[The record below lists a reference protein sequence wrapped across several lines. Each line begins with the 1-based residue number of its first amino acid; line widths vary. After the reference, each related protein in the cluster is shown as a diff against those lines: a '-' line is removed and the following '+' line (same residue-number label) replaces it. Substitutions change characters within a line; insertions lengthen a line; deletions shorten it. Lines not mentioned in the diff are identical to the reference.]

1 MRKTA
6 SARLRPSPV
15 AERWG
20 APVWG
25 RLRTPAEGARS
36 ADPSAPPCRSVT
48 LQVSTRHSPALCP
61 VEGRWGA
68 EARCPLSCQ
77 HRGSF
82 CEPRP
87 WEARGRVP
95 SRARLV
101 GVWLFRAVGLRCG
114 ELSPHVWF
122 LLSGGG
128 RRVCA
133 EPRWAKAVPFFSVTE
148 AGYSCLGGEEWA
160 PVLSLVS
167 GKWLPRPRLAEEQRT
182 RAGQPLE
189 GGCPPGRGPATGVHK
204 LRAWWWPRAGED
216 KAHEVARRLGDPHSA
231 CQPWVQSASSQ
242 DL

>member
-1 MRKTA
+1 M
-6 SARLRPSPV
+6 
-15 AERWG
+15 
-20 APVWG
+20 
-25 RLRTPAEGARS
+25 
-36 ADPSAPPCRSVT
+36 
-48 LQVSTRHSPALCP
+48 
-61 VEGRWGA
+61 
-68 EARCPLSCQ
+68 
-77 HRGSF
+77 
-82 CEPRP
+82 
-87 WEARGRVP
+87 
-95 SRARLV
+95 V

-148 AGYSCLGGEEWA
+148 AGYSCLGGEERA

-204 LRAWWWPRAGED
+204 LRAW
-216 KAHEVARRLGDPHSA
+216 
-231 CQPWVQSASSQ
+231 
-242 DL
+242 

>member
-1 MRKTA
+1 MG
-6 SARLRPSPV
+6 PSPDASRGREV
-15 AERWG
+15 CG
-20 APVWG
+20 PV
-25 RLRTPAEGARS
+25 RS
-36 ADPSAPPCRSVT
+36 AV
-48 LQVSTRHSPALCP
+48 QVRRPAGVHASQSCAVP

-148 AGYSCLGGEEWA
+148 AGYSCLGGEERA

-189 GGCPPGRGPATGVHK
+189 GGCPPGRGPTTGVHK